1 MKPQTYWQ
9 IALIIVLILIGGY
22 FGCDYIK
29 LHYYQKGI
37 QIGQIDII
45 QQQTINQEI
54 FLFINQ
60 NNQTIPIKLKWSE
73 LCEENEN

>member
-9 IALIIVLILIGGY
+9 IALIIVLILIGSY
-22 FGCDYIK
+22 FGFDYIK
-29 LHYYQKGI
+29 SHYYQKGI

-73 LCEENEN
+73 LCEEK